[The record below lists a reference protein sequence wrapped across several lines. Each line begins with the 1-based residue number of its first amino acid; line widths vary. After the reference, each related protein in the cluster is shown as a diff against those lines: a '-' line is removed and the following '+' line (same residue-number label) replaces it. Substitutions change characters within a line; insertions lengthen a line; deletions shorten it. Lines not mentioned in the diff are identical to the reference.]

1 MDSKQEKSR
10 RQHVLD
16 WAWNKAVSSGLF
28 QTQREAFNRGFDFG
42 FTMGVKKAKKDAE
55 AARQVKIPGT

>member
-28 QTQREAFNRGFDFG
+28 QTQREAFTRGFDIG
-42 FTMGVKKAKKDAE
+42 FAMGVKKATKDAE
-55 AARQVKIPGT
+55 AARQTKIPGT